1 MRRNRARQTQ
11 STADAT
17 ELLRRALALQTRLA
31 LKWGEAL
38 QAAGSEFGA
47 RPTAY
52 AAAADPLATYDEWVE
67 CAERAYARQA
77 RSTEFCSLQA
87 ELINTLLAARVAN
100 HRAPQTQTQTAGCS
114 LREPVW
120 RRGKVVLYRYLPLP
134 FALQAHPRPLLICYA
149 QINRPYVLDLEPER
163 SLIRRLVAAGFT
175 VYLIDWGYP
184 DEGDRNTPLAD
195 YLARGLGGAVAHV
208 LATERVPA
216 LDLLG
221 VCQGGT
227 FSLCYTALHPQQI
240 ANLVLMVAPVDF
252 QTSGDLLSQ
261 WVRGLDT
268 DLIRRAGNVPGTA
281 LNTAFLALAPFRLL
295 QQKYVHLLSSHPS
308 PAELERFV
316 RLESWIGDSPDQP
329 ATAFAQYLRC
339 FYQENRLLRGDLTLG
354 TRRVRLEHVRQPIL
368 NIYGTQDRIVPPGAS
383 MALRHR
389 TGSRDYEELP
399 VETGH
404 IGMYV
409 SRRAGLEVPQRI
421 GTWLTERS

>member
-1 MRRNRARQTQ
+1 M
-11 STADAT
+11 
-17 ELLRRALALQTRLA
+17 
-31 LKWGEAL
+31 
-38 QAAGSEFGA
+38 
-47 RPTAY
+47 
-52 AAAADPLATYDEWVE
+52 ATYDEWVE
-67 CAERAYARQA
+67 CAERAYARQV
-77 RSTEFCSLQA
+77 RSAEFCSLQA
-87 ELINTLLAARVAN
+87 ELINTLCAVRAAGHGPQSAN
-100 HRAPQTQTQTAGCS
+100 AQAAGCS

-120 RRGKVVLYRYLPLP
+120 RRGKAVLYRYLPLP
-134 FALQAHPRPLLICYA
+134 FAPRTYPRPLLICYA

-163 SLIRRLVAAGFT
+163 SLIRHLIAAGLT

-184 DEGDRNTPLAD
+184 DDADRDTSLTE

-208 LATERVPA
+208 LAAEHVPA

-227 FSLCYTALHPQQI
+227 FSLCYTALHPRQI
-240 ANLVLMVAPVDF
+240 ANLVLMVAAVDF
-252 QTSGDLLSQ
+252 QTSADLLSQ

-268 DLIRRAGNVPGTA
+268 ELMRRAGNMPGAA
-281 LNTAFLALAPFRLL
+281 LNAAFLALAPFRLL

-339 FYQENRLLRGDLTLG
+339 FYQENRLLLGKLTLG
-354 TRRVRLEHVRQPIL
+354 SERVRLEHVRQPIL
-368 NIYGTQDRIVPPGAS
+368 NIYGTQDRIVPPEAS
-383 MALRHR
+383 MALRGR
-389 TGSRDYEELP
+389 TGSRDYAELP

-409 SRRAGLEVPQRI
+409 SRRARLEVPQRI
-421 GTWLTERS
+421 SAWLAERA

>member
-1 MRRNRARQTQ
+1 MRRNGARQTR
-11 STADAT
+11 SRPDAA
-17 ELLRRALALQTRLA
+17 ELLRRALALQSRLA

-38 QAAGSEFGA
+38 QAAGGEFGA
-47 RPTAY
+47 RLTEEV
-52 AAAADPLATYDEWVE
+52 AAADPLATYDEWVE
-67 CAERAYARQA
+67 CAERAYGRQV
-77 RSTEFCSLQA
+77 RSAEFCSLQA
-87 ELINTLLAARVAN
+87 ELINALFAVRATS
-100 HRAPQTQTQTAGCS
+100 HRAPPAKAQTAGCS
-114 LREPVW
+114 LREAVW
-120 RRGKVVLYRYLPLP
+120 RRGKAVLYRYLPLP
-134 FALQAHPRPLLICYA
+134 FAPRTYPRPLLICYA

-163 SLIRRLVAAGFT
+163 SLIQRLVAAGLT

-184 DEGDRNTPLAD
+184 DDADCDTPLAE
-195 YLARGLGGAVAHV
+195 YLARGLGGAIAHV

-227 FSLCYTALHPQQI
+227 FSLCYAALHPRQI

-252 QTSGDLLSQ
+252 QTPADLLSQ

-268 DLIRRAGNVPGTA
+268 GLIRRAGNVPGA
-281 LNTAFLALAPFRLL
+281 VLNAAFLALAPFRLL

-339 FYQENRLLRGDLTLG
+339 FYQENRLLLGKLTLG
-354 TRRVRLEHVRQPIL
+354 NQRVRLERVRQPIL
-368 NIYGTQDRIVPPGAS
+368 NIYGTQDRIVPPEAS
-383 MALRHR
+383 MALRDR
-389 TGSRDYEELP
+389 TGSRDYAELP

-421 GTWLTERS
+421 SEWLAERA

>member
-1 MRRNRARQTQ
+1 MRRNGARQRR
-11 STADAT
+11 SAPDAAG
-17 ELLRRALALQTRLA
+17 LLQRALALQSRLA

-47 RPTAY
+47 RPA
-52 AAAADPLATYDEWVE
+52 AQVAAADPLATYDEWVE

-77 RSTEFCSLQA
+77 RSAEFCSLQA
-87 ELINTLLAARVAN
+87 ELINTLFAARAAD
-100 HRAPQTQTQTAGCS
+100 HAPPSAATQAAGCS

-120 RRGKVVLYRYLPLP
+120 RRGKAVLYRYLPLP
-134 FALQAHPRPLLICYA
+134 FALRTHPRPLLICYA
-149 QINRPYVLDLEPER
+149 QINRPYVLDLEPQR
-163 SLIRRLVAAGFT
+163 SLIRRLNAAGFT

-184 DEGDRNTPLAD
+184 DAADRNTALAD

-208 LATERVPA
+208 LAAERVPA

-227 FSLCYTALHPQQI
+227 LSLCYTALHPRQV

-268 DLIRRAGNVPGTA
+268 DLIRRAGNVPGAA
-281 LNTAFLALAPFRLL
+281 LNAAFLALAPFRLL
-295 QQKYVHLLSSHPS
+295 QQKYVHLVSSHPS

-339 FYQENRLLRGDLTLG
+339 FYQENRLLRGTLTLG
-354 TRRVRLEHVRQPIL
+354 TRRVRLENVRQPIL
-368 NIYGTQDRIVPPGAS
+368 NIYGTEDRIVPPEAS
-383 MALRHR
+383 TALRDR
-389 TGSRDYEELP
+389 TASRDYQELAID
-399 VETGH
+399 TGH

-421 GTWLTERS
+421 SAWLAERA

>member
-1 MRRNRARQTQ
+1 MRRNGARQTR
-11 STADAT
+11 STPDAA
-17 ELLRRALALQTRLA
+17 ELLRRALALQSRLA

-47 RPTAY
+47 RPRAEP
-52 AAAADPLATYDEWVE
+52 AAADPLATYDEWVE
-67 CAERAYARQA
+67 CAERAYARQV
-77 RSTEFCSLQA
+77 RSAEFCSLQA
-87 ELINTLLAARVAN
+87 ELINTLFAARAAN
-100 HRAPQTQTQTAGCS
+100 PLAPSAETQTTGCS

-120 RRGKVVLYRYLPLP
+120 RRGKAVLYRYLPLP
-134 FALQAHPRPLLICYA
+134 FAMRTHPRPLLICYA
-149 QINRPYVLDLEPER
+149 QINRPYVLDLEPQR
-163 SLIRRLVAAGFT
+163 SLIRRLNAAGFT

-184 DEGDRNTPLAD
+184 DEADRNTPLAD

-208 LATERVPA
+208 LAAERVPA

-221 VCQGGT
+221 VCQGGA
-227 FSLCYTALHPQQI
+227 FSLCYAALHPRQI

-252 QTSGDLLSQ
+252 HTSGDVLSQ

-268 DLIRRAGNVPGTA
+268 ELIRRAGNVPGAA
-281 LNTAFLALAPFRLL
+281 LNTAFLALSPFRLL

-329 ATAFAQYLRC
+329 AAAFTQYLRD
-339 FYQENRLLRGDLTLG
+339 FYQENRLLLGKLTLG
-354 TRRVRLEHVRQPIL
+354 SQRVRLEHVRQPIL
-368 NIYGTQDRIVPPGAS
+368 NIYGTQDRIVPPEAS
-383 MALRHR
+383 MALRGR

-399 VETGH
+399 VPTGH

-421 GTWLTERS
+421 STWLAERA

>member
-1 MRRNRARQTQ
+1 MRRNGARKTR
-11 STADAT
+11 SPADAA
-17 ELLRRALALQTRLA
+17 ELLRRALTLQSRLA

-47 RPTAY
+47 RPTAG

-67 CAERAYARQA
+67 CAERAYGRQV
-77 RSTEFCSLQA
+77 RSAEFCSLQA
-87 ELINTLLAARVAN
+87 ELINTLFAVRATS
-100 HRAPQTQTQTAGCS
+100 HRAPPAEAQSPGCS

-120 RRGKVVLYRYLPLP
+120 RRGKAVLYHYLPLP
-134 FALQAHPRPLLICYA
+134 FASRTHPRPLLICYA
-149 QINRPYVLDLEPER
+149 QINRPHVLDLEPER
-163 SLIRRLVAAGFT
+163 SLIRRLTAAGLT

-184 DEGDRNTPLAD
+184 DEADRDTSLAE
-195 YLARGLGGAVAHV
+195 YLTHGLGGAVAHI
-208 LATERVPA
+208 LATEHVPA

-221 VCQGGT
+221 ICQGGT
-227 FSLCYTALHPQQI
+227 FSLCYTALHPRQI

-268 DLIRRAGNVPGTA
+268 ELIRRAGNLPGA
-281 LNTAFLALAPFRLL
+281 VLNTAFLALAPFRLL

-308 PAELERFV
+308 AAELERFV

-329 ATAFAQYLRC
+329 ATAFTQYLRC
-339 FYQENRLLRGDLTLG
+339 FYQENRLLRGKLTMG
-354 TRRVRLEHVRQPIL
+354 SRRVLLEHVRQPIL
-368 NIYGTQDRIVPPGAS
+368 NIYGTQDRIVPPEAS
-383 MALRHR
+383 MALRGR
-389 TGSRDYEELP
+389 TGSCDYEELP

-409 SRRAGLEVPQRI
+409 SRRAGLEVPHRI
-421 GTWLTERS
+421 SAWLAERT

>member
-1 MRRNRARQTQ
+1 MRRNGARQTRP
-11 STADAT
+11 TPDAA
-17 ELLRRALALQTRLA
+17 ELLRHALALQSRLA
-31 LKWGEAL
+31 LQWGEAL

-47 RPTAY
+47 RPTAD

-67 CAERAYARQA
+67 CAERAYARQV
-77 RSTEFCSLQA
+77 RSGEFCSLQA
-87 ELINTLLAARVAN
+87 ELINTLFAARVAN
-100 HRAPQTQTQTAGCS
+100 HRAPPAQTQTTGCS

-120 RRGKVVLYRYLPLP
+120 RRGKAVLYRYLPLP
-134 FALQAHPRPLLICYA
+134 FAMRTHPRPLLVCYA

-163 SLIRRLVAAGFT
+163 SLIRRLSAAGFT

-184 DEGDRNTPLAD
+184 DEAERDTALAE
-195 YLARGLGGAVAHV
+195 YLAHGLGGAVAHV
-208 LATERVPA
+208 LAAERVPA

-227 FSLCYTALHPQQI
+227 FSLCYTALHPRQI
-240 ANLVLMVAPVDF
+240 ANLVLMVTPVDF

-261 WVRGLDT
+261 WVRGVDT
-268 DLIRRAGNVPGTA
+268 ELIRRAGNVPGA
-281 LNTAFLALAPFRLL
+281 VLNTAFLALAPFRLL

-339 FYQENRLLRGDLTLG
+339 FYQENRLLLGKLTLG
-354 TRRVRLEHVRQPIL
+354 RQRVRLERVRQPIL
-368 NIYGTQDRIVPPGAS
+368 NIYGTQDRIVPPEAS
-383 MALRHR
+383 TALRGH
-389 TGSRDYEELP
+389 TGSRDYAELP
-399 VETGH
+399 VATGH

-421 GTWLTERS
+421 SAWLAERA